1 MINLNTD
8 MLPSPKDVKTS
19 ITWITVQPSLNDT
32 SKEENAVTA
41 FLHGQDVGGVGQLAL
56 LCGRNSLSVTQR
68 SVAVWVPKRRVVL
81 PVAQPGEGETQQ
93 RPHQH
98 ICIKETHNNTDKNF
112 Y

>member
-1 MINLNTD
+1 MQL
-8 MLPSPKDVKTS
+8 
-19 ITWITVQPSLNDT
+19 SLNDT

-68 SVAVWVPKRRVVL
+68 SVAVWVPKGRVVL
-81 PVAQPGEGETQQ
+81 PVAQPGKGETQQ

-98 ICIKETHNNTDKNF
+98 ILPVVFVVAGSGEGDHSCDE
-112 Y
+112 